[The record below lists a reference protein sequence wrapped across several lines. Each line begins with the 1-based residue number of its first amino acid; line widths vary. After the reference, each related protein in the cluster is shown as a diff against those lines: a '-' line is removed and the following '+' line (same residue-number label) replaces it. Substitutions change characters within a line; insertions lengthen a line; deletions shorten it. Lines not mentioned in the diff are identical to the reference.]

1 MELRRVFL
9 TRVCATRI
17 FAAMA
22 AIVLLGMTIRGA
34 QGMPQSHRST
44 LAGVVVGADGKP
56 VANASV
62 TYQTGGGDAPHVIR
76 TDAKGH
82 FSLGKL
88 RADSYDLRATTKGM
102 YSEWARNV
110 SVRPGQTKTVTL
122 RLTIA
127 APAPVAAPPKS

>member
-1 MELRRVFL
+1 MQMGHVFSV
-9 TRVCATRI
+9 RVCATRSL
-17 FAAMA
+17 A
-22 AIVLLGMTIRGA
+22 AIAAILILGVVIGGVQA
-34 QGMPQSHRST
+34 MPQHTST
-44 LAGVVVGADGKP
+44 LAGTVVGADGKP

-82 FSLGKL
+82 FSVGKL

-127 APAPVAAPPKS
+127 APAPVAKPAKP

>member
-1 MELRRVFL
+1 MELKRMFSM
-9 TRVCATRI
+9 RVCAQQI

-22 AIVLLGMTIRGA
+22 VILILSMMIGSA
-34 QGMPQSHRST
+34 QAMPPHSST
-44 LAGVVVGADGKP
+44 LAGMVVGADGKP

-82 FSLGKL
+82 FSVGKL

-110 SVRPGQTKTVTL
+110 SVRPGQTKTITL
-122 RLTIA
+122 RLTIP
-127 APAPVAAPPKS
+127 APAAVVAAPK

>member
-1 MELRRVFL
+1 MFSM
-9 TRVCATRI
+9 RVCAKQV
-17 FAAMA
+17 FAATA
-22 AIVLLGMTIRGA
+22 AILMFGIMIGGV
-34 QGMPQSHRST
+34 QGMPPYTST

-76 TDAKGH
+76 TDARGH
-82 FSLGKL
+82 FSVGKL

-110 SVRPGQTKTVTL
+110 SVRPGQTKTITL
-122 RLTIA
+122 RLTIP
-127 APAPVAAPPKS
+127 APAPVAVPPKA

>member
-1 MELRRVFL
+1 MELRREFPMP
-9 TRVCATRI
+9 VCATRI
-17 FAAMA
+17 CA
-22 AIVLLGMTIRGA
+22 AIAVFAVLGVMIPSV
-34 QGMPQSHRST
+34 QGLPQHTST

-82 FSLGKL
+82 FSVGKL

-127 APAPVAAPPKS
+127 APAAVAAPSKP

>member
-1 MELRRVFL
+1 MELSRMFSM
-9 TRVCATRI
+9 RVCGKQI
-17 FAAMA
+17 FAAIA
-22 AIVLLGMTIRGA
+22 AILMLGMMIGGV
-34 QGMPQSHRST
+34 QGMPPYTST

-76 TDAKGH
+76 TDARGH
-82 FSLGKL
+82 FSVGKL

-110 SVRPGQTKTVTL
+110 SVRPGQTKTITL

-127 APAPVAAPPKS
+127 APAAVAAAPKS

>member
-1 MELRRVFL
+1 MELRRESPM
-9 TRVCATRI
+9 RVRATLPFI
-17 FAAMA
+17 AIAAM
-22 AIVLLGMTIRGA
+22 VVLGMVVGDGQA
-34 QGMPQSHRST
+34 MPPHTST

-82 FSLGKL
+82 FSVGKL

-110 SVRPGQTKTVTL
+110 SVRPGQTKTITL
-122 RLTIA
+122 RLTIP
-127 APAPVAAPPKS
+127 APAPVAVPPKA

>member
-1 MELRRVFL
+1 MRREFPRRVL
-9 TRVCATRI
+9 ARRI
-17 FAAMA
+17 LA
-22 AIVLLGMTIRGA
+22 AILVILTLGMVTGGV
-34 QGMPQSHRST
+34 QGMPQHTST

-82 FSLGKL
+82 FSVGKL

-127 APAPVAAPPKS
+127 APAPVAAPSRP

>member
-1 MELRRVFL
+1 MELRRMFSIS
-9 TRVCATRI
+9 VCAKQV
-17 FAAMA
+17 FAAIA
-22 AIVLLGMTIRGA
+22 AILILGVMIGGV
-34 QGMPQSHRST
+34 QGMPPHTST

-76 TDAKGH
+76 TDAKGR
-82 FSLGKL
+82 FSVGKL

-110 SVRPGQTKTVTL
+110 SVRPGQTKTITL
-122 RLTIA
+122 RLTIP
-127 APAPVAAPPKS
+127 APAPVAVPPKA

>member
-1 MELRRVFL
+1 MELRRKFPV
-9 TRVCATRI
+9 RVCATRI
-17 FAAMA
+17 FAAIA
-22 AIVLLGMTIRGA
+22 AIAVLGVMIPSVP
-34 QGMPQSHRST
+34 GMPQHTST
-44 LAGVVVGADGKP
+44 LAGVVVAADGKP

-82 FSLGKL
+82 FSVGKL

-110 SVRPGQTKTVTL
+110 SVRPGHTKTVTL

-127 APAPVAAPPKS
+127 APAPVAAPSKP

>member
-1 MELRRVFL
+1 MEPRREFPM
-9 TRVCATRI
+9 RVCAKRTSAGI
-17 FAAMA
+17 AA
-22 AIVLLGMTIRGA
+22 VLMLGMMIAGV
-34 QGMPQSHRST
+34 QGMPPYSST

-82 FSLGKL
+82 FSVGKL

-110 SVRPGQTKTVTL
+110 SVRPGQTKTITL
-122 RLTIA
+122 RLTI
-127 APAPVAAPPKS
+127 PAPVAVPPKA

>member
-1 MELRRVFL
+1 MELTREFPMRVRAARFF
-9 TRVCATRI
+9 VAIATI
-17 FAAMA
+17 LA
-22 AIVLLGMTIRGA
+22 LGMVVSDGQA
-34 QGMPQSHRST
+34 MPPHTST
-44 LAGVVVGADGKP
+44 LAGVVVAADGKP

-82 FSLGKL
+82 FSVGKL

-110 SVRPGQTKTVTL
+110 SVRPGQTKTITL

-127 APAPVAAPPKS
+127 APAPVAVPPKS

>member
-1 MELRRVFL
+1 MEMRREFPRRGL
-9 TRVCATRI
+9 ATRI
-17 FAAMA
+17 LT
-22 AIVLLGMTIRGA
+22 AILVILALGMTIDEV
-34 QGMPQSHRST
+34 QGMPQHSST
-44 LAGVVVGADGKP
+44 LAGVVLGADGKP

-76 TDAKGH
+76 TDAHGH
-82 FSLGKL
+82 FSVGKL

-110 SVRPGQTKTVTL
+110 SVKPGHTKTVTL

-127 APAPVAAPPKS
+127 APAAVAAPSKP

>member
-1 MELRRVFL
+1 MELRREFPV
-9 TRVCATRI
+9 RVLATRI
-17 FAAMA
+17 FAAIA
-22 AIVLLGMTIRGA
+22 AIALLGIMIPRV
-34 QGMPQSHRST
+34 QGMPQHTST

-82 FSLGKL
+82 FSVGKL

-127 APAPVAAPPKS
+127 APAPVAAPSKP

>member
-1 MELRRVFL
+1 MELKRKFPV
-9 TRVCATRI
+9 RVCATRI
-17 FAAMA
+17 FAAIA
-22 AIVLLGMTIRGA
+22 VLGLMIPSVP
-34 QGMPQSHRST
+34 GMPQHTST

-56 VANASV
+56 VPNASV

-82 FSLGKL
+82 FSVGKL

-110 SVRPGQTKTVTL
+110 SVRPGHTKTVTL

-127 APAPVAAPPKS
+127 APVAAPSKP

>member
-1 MELRRVFL
+1 MEPGREFPR
-9 TRVCATRI
+9 RVCATRI
-17 FAAMA
+17 FAAIA
-22 AIVLLGMTIRGA
+22 VIAVLGVMIPSVP
-34 QGMPQSHRST
+34 GMPQHTST
-44 LAGVVVGADGKP
+44 LAGVVLGADGKP

-82 FSLGKL
+82 FSVGKL

-122 RLTIA
+122 RLTIV
-127 APAPVAAPPKS
+127 APAAVAAPSKP

>member
-1 MELRRVFL
+1 MELRREFP
-9 TRVCATRI
+9 RQVCATRI
-17 FAAMA
+17 FAAIA
-22 AIVLLGMTIRGA
+22 VLGVFGVMIRSV
-34 QGMPQSHRST
+34 QGMPPHTST

-82 FSLGKL
+82 FSVGKL

-127 APAPVAAPPKS
+127 APAPVAAPSKP

>member
-1 MELRRVFL
+1 MELRREFPV
-9 TRVCATRI
+9 RVCATRI
-17 FAAMA
+17 LA
-22 AIVLLGMTIRGA
+22 AIAVLLVLGVMVPATP
-34 QGMPQSHRST
+34 GMPQHTST
-44 LAGVVVGADGKP
+44 LAGVVLGADGKP

-62 TYQTGGGDAPHVIR
+62 TYQTGGGDAPHVVR

-82 FSLGKL
+82 FSVGKL

-110 SVRPGQTKTVTL
+110 SVRPGQTKTITL

-127 APAPVAAPPKS
+127 APAAVAPPSKP

>member
-1 MELRRVFL
+1 MELKRMYSMRI
-9 TRVCATRI
+9 CAKQI

-22 AIVLLGMTIRGA
+22 VILMLGMMIGGA
-34 QGMPQSHRST
+34 QGMPPYTST

-76 TDAKGH
+76 TDARGH
-82 FSLGKL
+82 FSVGKL

-110 SVRPGQTKTVTL
+110 SVRPGQTKTITL
-122 RLTIA
+122 RLTI
-127 APAPVAAPPKS
+127 PAPVAVPPKA

>member
-1 MELRRVFL
+1 MELRRKFPV
-9 TRVCATRI
+9 RVCATRI
-17 FAAMA
+17 FAAIA
-22 AIVLLGMTIRGA
+22 VLGVMISSVP
-34 QGMPQSHRST
+34 GMPQHTST
-44 LAGVVVGADGKP
+44 LAGVVVAADGKP

-82 FSLGKL
+82 FSVGKL

-110 SVRPGQTKTVTL
+110 SVRPGHTKTVTL

-127 APAPVAAPPKS
+127 APAPVAAPSKP